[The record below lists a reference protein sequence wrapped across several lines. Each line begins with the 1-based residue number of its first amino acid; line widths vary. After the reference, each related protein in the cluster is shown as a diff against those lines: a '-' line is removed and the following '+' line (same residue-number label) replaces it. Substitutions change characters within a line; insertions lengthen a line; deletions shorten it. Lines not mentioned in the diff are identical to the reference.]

1 MATTS
6 RRQKKDKTV
15 KLVEEIKS
23 EIVQVAVEKKNQ
35 LMMEH
40 LKDLEVMSRDIK
52 NAKLTMA
59 VEEQSLQNLVLNL
72 ELLKNKIEKQQ
83 AVVVASSGKYE
94 TMKLKFSNLRSVII
108 KEYGLDEKKEFGYDP
123 ISGELKQ

>member
-6 RRQKKDKTV
+6 RRQKKIV
-15 KLVEEIKS
+15 KPVIEVKAEVIEEVK
-23 EIVQVAVEKKNQ
+23 EKKNQ

-40 LKDLEVMSRDIK
+40 LKDLEIMSRDIK

-59 VEEQSLQNLVLNL
+59 VEEQSLQNLSLNL

-83 AVVVASSGKYE
+83 AFVVSSSNKYE
-94 TMKLKFSNLRSVII
+94 AMKLKFANLRSVII
-108 KEYGLDEKKEFGYDP
+108 KEYGLDEKKDFGYDP